1 MEIITIMN
9 TLPEYPKT
17 PNPSNTS
24 EADSQTTMCEVPVF
38 MHGVESVLF
47 GFNFRRSVLTKSQ
60 QAYALV
66 RRAIVTH
73 ELPSNVPLDE
83 GLLLEH
89 FACGRTPLREALK
102 RLSFESL
109 LVWSPRQAPMIRDV
123 GLYEMQH
130 LYTTRRILEYEVAI
144 LAAERA
150 TDEDIERMNTF
161 RTQLSEASQA
171 GLVYEAVE
179 LDFGLHSAI
188 ARATQNRFLVE
199 ASDNLNLQSLR
210 LWFRA
215 QNEHGVFTID
225 KMHSELV
232 SAISQH
238 DTQRARELTAAH
250 IDSSFSR
257 QQLLTTGGAS
267 TLR

>member
-1 MEIITIMN
+1 
-9 TLPEYPKT
+9 
-17 PNPSNTS
+17 
-24 EADSQTTMCEVPVF
+24 

-102 RLSFESL
+102 RLSFEGL
-109 LVWSPRQAPMIRDV
+109 LIWSPRQAPMIRDI

-130 LYTTRRILEYEVAI
+130 LYKTRRILEYEVAV

-150 TDEDIERMNTF
+150 TPEDIERMNTF
-161 RTQLSEASQA
+161 RTQLSEASHA

-179 LDFGLHSAI
+179 LDYGLHSTI

-215 QNEHGVFTID
+215 QHRLGVSTIDRSHIDLVNAINEHDRETALNLTI
-225 KMHSELV
+225 
-232 SAISQH
+232 
-238 DTQRARELTAAH
+238 AH
-250 IDSSFSR
+250 IDSSLGR
-257 QQLLTTGGAS
+257 QQTLLTIGDSLGTK
-267 TLR
+267 